1 MRFSDVLFTQAEEMI
16 EISTISA
23 RKLPIPHGCEFHFIV
38 TASIGE
44 ACVSSAPVKPVLDH
58 RLGSSLTFRE
68 QLSLP
73 CNVDG
78 TTIDVRAFGIHL
90 CIRSVCGTMSLG
102 SCICRVSKQWVP
114 VIPVGEAMVSFSV
127 GESLAIV
134 TQPLGSSL
142 EGAKRSRPSTAGPAV
157 RSSATDDPSRRP
169 TTGTLE
175 EMSVVSATSEYS
187 GSLTIGLKSIK
198 GLAISTSTPVSLYVQ
213 AQFAMDE
220 GKSSPLEVNPASDG
234 HRGTWPPGSNISF
247 DVLPSNTSRLMTLS
261 VFGAW
266 VRSGQDRPSSAVATG
281 AGTGPHHLIG
291 VCKVDVPTNL
301 GGENQHVL
309 STLVLSGHPRSQ
321 VEVEITLTYLKP
333 RKEGASGRPLSAY
346 PRRAPGASGS
356 GDFTTSARGN
366 LSNSGRQRPQTIT
379 ADEDDDVL
387 METSPQKI
395 EGSLNGSTPTQSKV
409 RAKLNAGRRAWG
421 EESQGGTASFE
432 TVLLARLEDSIAS
445 AVSAATNS
453 VLERLGQLEAR
464 VQRSEE
470 LLSQLRPPTGAQRP
484 GSGYSA
490 GPRIPKA
497 PSSMSG
503 AASRPSSAD
512 SVGGY
517 DVSHSIVT
525 DSQLRTKFHEYDTKH
540 RGLITV
546 PQLIHFYR
554 ANSPFGDDEDEARI
568 LKYFDYC
575 GIRVRSSEGVSFDDF
590 ARLALRLAQR

>member
-1 MRFSDVLFTQAEEMI
+1 MI

-58 RLGSSLTFRE
+58 RLGSSVTFRE
-68 QLSLP
+68 PLSLP

-78 TTIDVRAFGIHL
+78 STIDVRTFGIHL
-90 CIRSVCGTMSLG
+90 SMRSVCGTMSLG

-114 VIPVGEAMVSFSV
+114 VIPVGEAMISFSV

-134 TQPLGSSL
+134 TQPLGTASSL
-142 EGAKRSRPSTAGPAV
+142 DAAKRARPATAGPAA
-157 RSSATDDPSRRP
+157 RSSAADDVSRRP
-169 TTGTLE
+169 TSGNLE
-175 EMSVVSATSEYS
+175 DMSGVAATSEYS
-187 GSLTIGLKSIK
+187 GNLTIALKSIK

-220 GKSSPLEVNPASDG
+220 GKSSPLEVHPASDG
-234 HRGTWPPGSNISF
+234 HRGTWPSGSNISF

-266 VRSGQDRPSSAVATG
+266 VRSGNDRPSSAVASG

-301 GGENQHVL
+301 GGENQHVAT
-309 STLVLSGHPRSQ
+309 TLVLSGHPRSQ
-321 VEVEITLTYLKP
+321 MEVEITLTYLKP

-356 GDFTTSARGN
+356 GDFTSSARGN
-366 LSNSGRQRPQTIT
+366 LSSSGRQRPQNIV
-379 ADEDDDVL
+379 DEDDDDVL

-395 EGSLNGSTPTQSKV
+395 DGTLNGTTPTQSKV

-421 EESQGGTASFE
+421 EESQGTASFE
-432 TVLLARLEDSIAS
+432 AVLLARLEDSIAS
-445 AVSAATNS
+445 AVTAATNS

-470 LLSQLRPPTGAQRP
+470 LLTQLRPPTGAQRP
-484 GSGYSA
+484 GSGYNT

-525 DSQLRTKFHEYDTKH
+525 DSQLRTKFHEYDIKK

-554 ANSPFGDDEDEARI
+554 ANSPFGDDEDETRI

>member
-1 MRFSDVLFTQAEEMI
+1 MI
-16 EISTISA
+16 EISTIAA

-38 TASIGE
+38 TASIGD
-44 ACVSSAPVKPVLDH
+44 ACVSSAPVKPVVDH
-58 RLGSSLTFRE
+58 RLGSSITFRE
-68 QLSLP
+68 PLSLP
-73 CNVDG
+73 CYVDG
-78 TTIDVRAFGIHL
+78 SIIDVRTFGINL
-90 CIRSVCGTMSLG
+90 NFRSVCGTMSLG
-102 SCICRVSKQWVP
+102 TSICRVSKQWVP
-114 VIPVGEAMVSFSV
+114 VIPVGESMISFSV
-127 GESLAIV
+127 GEPLAAL
-134 TQPLGSSL
+134 TQSHSGTV
-142 EGAKRSRPSTAGPAV
+142 EGAKRVRPSTAGPAV
-157 RSSATDDPSRRP
+157 RGSALEDASRRQP
-169 TTGTLE
+169 TASGLE
-175 EMSVVSATSEYS
+175 DMSIMATSEYS
-187 GSLTIGLKSIK
+187 GNLTIAFKSIT

-220 GKSSPLEVNPASDG
+220 GKSPPLEVIPHSDG
-234 HRGTWPPGSNISF
+234 HRGSWPAGSCISF

-266 VRSGQDRPSSAVATG
+266 VRGGQDRPSATVASG
-281 AGTGPHHLIG
+281 SGTGPHHLVG
-291 VCKVDVPTNL
+291 VCRVDVPTNL
-301 GGENQHVL
+301 GGENQHVV

-321 VEVEITLTYLKP
+321 LEVDITLTYLKP
-333 RKEGASGRPLSAY
+333 RKEGAGGRPLSAY
-346 PRRAPGASGS
+346 PRRAPGSS
-356 GDFTTSARGN
+356 GDFSTAKGTM
-366 LSNSGRQRPQTIT
+366 NSGRQRPQGLV
-379 ADEDDDVL
+379 AEDDDDVL
-387 METSPQKI
+387 METSPQKLDSI
-395 EGSLNGSTPTQSKV
+395 TGNTPTQSKV

-421 EESQGGTASFE
+421 DEVQGSASFE
-432 TVLLARLEDSIAS
+432 TVLLAKLEDSITS
-445 AVSAATNS
+445 AVTAATNS

-470 LLSQLRPPTGAQRP
+470 ILTQLRPPTGAPRP
-484 GSGYSA
+484 GSGYSG

-497 PSSMSG
+497 PSSLSG

-525 DSQLRTKFHEYDTKH
+525 DVQLRSKFHEYDTKH